1 MLTHLWSEDGSRSST
16 EKRSRANEKIQAA
29 LQALSI
35 SLYEIPSFILTE
47 KFPYEQWGK
56 YVISPGYQM
65 YGN

>member
-16 EKRSRANEKIQAA
+16 EKRSRANEKIQAT

-47 KFPYEQWGK
+47 KFPSEQWGK